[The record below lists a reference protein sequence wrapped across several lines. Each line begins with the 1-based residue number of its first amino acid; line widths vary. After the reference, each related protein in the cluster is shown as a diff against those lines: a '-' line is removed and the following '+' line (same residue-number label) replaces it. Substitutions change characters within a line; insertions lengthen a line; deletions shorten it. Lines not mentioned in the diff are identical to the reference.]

1 MSEFS
6 SLPDRVLMYQVDT
19 RARRAL
25 TPRTPAPRRPRGRHA
40 LAQRLHALA
49 DRIDG

>member
-6 SLPDRVLMYQVDT
+6 PMHDRVLMYQVDT
-19 RARRAL
+19 RARRA
-25 TPRTPAPRRPRGRHA
+25 TAPRTPQPRRPRGRHGLA
-40 LAQRLHALA
+40 LRLHALA

>member
-6 SLPDRVLMYQVDT
+6 PMHDRLVLHDVDT
-19 RARRAL
+19 RARRAT
-25 TPRTPAPRRPRGRHA
+25 TPRAPRPRPARGRHG
-40 LAQRLHALA
+40 LARRLHALA

>member
-6 SLPDRVLMYQVDT
+6 PMHDRVLMYQVDT
-19 RARRAL
+19 RARRA
-25 TPRTPAPRRPRGRHA
+25 TSPRTPQPPRTRARHG

>member
-6 SLPDRVLMYQVDT
+6 PMHDRVVLHDVDT
-19 RARRAL
+19 RARRA
-25 TPRTPAPRRPRGRHA
+25 TAARHPRPRTARGRHG
-40 LAQRLHALA
+40 LARRLHALA